1 MRARQIIVKEDL
13 SMDTRVMETDH
24 EVQMAR
30 ADLFKLAKYSVELH
44 KILKN
49 VSEEQGLEGWVQAKI
64 TKAADY
70 ISSVKHHMEANPGD
84 IELAVD
90 MGAPTPDMGEPTPA
104 PTDLT
109 VDDDGGLDTPES
121 VTELKSEHSDDDI
134 RKAIA
139 IANHPDYKGGNYTG
153 AHKAINKLKPGL
165 ADHPKVAVALRK
177 ANEGK
182 GV

>member
-44 KILKN
+44 KLLKN

-70 ISSVKHHMEANPGD
+70 ISSVKHHMEANPSD
-84 IELAVD
+84 IELAID
-90 MGAPTPDMGEPTPA
+90 MGAPTPPMGEPDPA
-104 PTDLT
+104 E
-109 VDDDGGLDTPES
+109 GMN
-121 VTELKSEHSDDDI
+121 ELKQEFSDDDI

-139 IANHPDYKGGNYTG
+139 IANHPEFKGGNHTG
-153 AHKAINKLKPGL
+153 ASNKINSMKPGL
-165 ADHPKVAVALRK
+165 ADHPKVAKALQQ
-177 ANEGK
+177 ANENK
-182 GV
+182 GDK

>member
-1 MRARQIIVKEDL
+1 MRAKQIIVKEDL

-44 KILKN
+44 KMLKN
-49 VSEEQGLEGWVQAKI
+49 VSEAQGLEGWVQAKI

-70 ISSVKHHMEANPGD
+70 ISSVKHHMEATPSD
-84 IELAVD
+84 IELAVNV
-90 MGAPTPDMGEPTPA
+90 G
-104 PTDLT
+104 PTDMEA
-109 VDDDGGLDTPES
+109 ES
-121 VTELKSEHSDDDI
+121 VTELKSEFTDDEV

-139 IANHPDYKGGNYTG
+139 IANHPEFKGGNYTG
-153 AHKAINKLKPGL
+153 ASEKINKIKPGL
-165 ADHPKVAVALRK
+165 ADHPKVASALRK
-177 ANEGK
+177 ANENK

>member
-1 MRARQIIVKEDL
+1 MRAKQIIREDL

-49 VSEEQGLEGWVQAKI
+49 VSEAEGLEGWVQAKI

-70 ISSVKHHMEANPGD
+70 ISSVKHHLEYEQAEVD
-84 IELAVD
+84 I
-90 MGAPTPDMGEPTPA
+90 PQ
-104 PTDLT
+104 
-109 VDDDGGLDTPES
+109 DDASIEVPMDVES
-121 VTELKSEHSDDDI
+121 VSELKQEFSDDDV

-139 IANHPDYKGGNYTG
+139 IANHPDFKGGNYTG
-153 AHKAINKLKPGL
+153 AAEKINKIKPGL
-165 ADHPKVAVALRK
+165 ADHPKVADALRT
-177 ANEGK
+177 ANENK
-182 GV
+182 GA

>member
-1 MRARQIIVKEDL
+1 MRAKQIIREDL

-49 VSEEQGLEGWVQAKI
+49 VSEAEGLEGWVQAKI

-70 ISSVKHHMEANPGD
+70 ISSVKHHLEYEQAEVD
-84 IELAVD
+84 I
-90 MGAPTPDMGEPTPA
+90 PQ
-104 PTDLT
+104 
-109 VDDDGGLDTPES
+109 DDASIEVPMDVES
-121 VTELKSEHSDDDI
+121 VSELKQEFSDDDV

-139 IANHPDYKGGNYTG
+139 IANHPDFKGGNHTG
-153 AHKAINKLKPGL
+153 ASNKINKIKPGL
-165 ADHPKVAVALRK
+165 ADHPKVADALRK
-177 ANEGK
+177 ANENK
-182 GV
+182 GA

>member
-44 KILKN
+44 KMLKN

-70 ISSVKHHMEANPGD
+70 ISSVKHHLESTPSD
-84 IELAVD
+84 IELAIDV
-90 MGAPTPDMGEPTPA
+90 ATPVPA
-104 PTDLT
+104 E
-109 VDDDGGLDTPES
+109 GMN
-121 VTELKSEHSDDDI
+121 ELKQEFSDDDV

-139 IANHPDYKGGNYTG
+139 IANHPEFKGGNHTG
-153 AHKAINKLKPGL
+153 ASNKINSIKPGL
-165 ADHPKVAVALRK
+165 ADHPKVAKALQQ
-177 ANEGK
+177 ANENK
-182 GV
+182 GDK